1 MYRIIIVIIIGRK
14 SYNSSGGTSPAGRRR
29 RRRMVHAL
37 NAAAAATDD
46 DEVSARAADT
56 AAEHARRPLSVRDQ
70 VGWLAVIW
78 RPVFDTHCRC
88 PCLSCVRRARVYI
101 IITLI
106 IIICAPHHHRCRP
119 IASNN
124 HSNYF
129 SDNKTVPIFVIRR
142 RRVSALCPA
151 PLGPERS
158 RTTGSSVTES
168 RR

>member
-1 MYRIIIVIIIGRK
+1 
-14 SYNSSGGTSPAGRRR
+14 
-29 RRRMVHAL
+29 MVHAL

-46 DEVSARAADT
+46 DEVSARAAD
-56 AAEHARRPLSVRDQ
+56 AADEHARRPLSDR

-78 RPVFDTHCRC
+78 RPVFDAHCRC

-101 IITLI
+101 ITLT

-119 IASNN
+119 IATNN

-129 SDNKTVPIFVIRR
+129 GDNKTVPILVIRRR
-142 RRVSALCPA
+142 RRVSALRPA

-158 RTTGSSVTES
+158 RTTGSSATDS
-168 RR
+168 RQ